1 MHRNIWRVTQRVA
14 SNLIVVF
21 SGVAFYLALSH
32 FDTVMSVF
40 HRVVGIISPFIWGL
54 VLAYLLDGAVRFFE
68 QKVFKNSTSRVLP
81 VLVAYVIAIV
91 LLILLL
97 RIVIPQLA
105 QSVVGLV
112 SNVPAYMDSLSQFA
126 LEVATKYELET
137 DTMNN
142 LLGSYEDLVSKVT
155 DLLSKMLPQVFSYSM
170 AIGSGVVTAITAL
183 ISSVYM
189 LLSKN
194 LLLRQMK
201 KVTYALLP
209 LPTAR
214 KFLAICRDANETF
227 GGFIIGKILDSAIIG
242 ALCFVG
248 LALLHFPYALLISV
262 IVGVTN
268 VIPFFGPFIGA
279 IPSFFIL
286 LIVNPINALEFLVF
300 ILVLQQLDGNVIGPR
315 ILGDSTGLPAL
326 WVLVAIIVGQGLFG
340 VVGMIIG
347 VPAFAVIFSL
357 FREFVNSQLAR
368 KGIDEKGEEL
378 AAVDQTPVQ
387 ETPEPEKTGV

>member
-32 FDTVMSVF
+32 FDKVMGVF
-40 HRVVGIISPFIWGL
+40 HQVVGIISPFIWGL

-68 QKVFKNSTSRVLP
+68 QKVFKTGKNRVLP
-81 VLVAYVIAIV
+81 VLVSYVIAIV
-91 LLILLL
+91 LLFLLL
-97 RIVIPQLA
+97 RIVIPQLV
-105 QSVVGLV
+105 QSVMGLI

-126 LEVATKYELET
+126 MEMAAKYEMET
-137 DTMNN
+137 ETLNN

-155 DLLSKMLPQVFSYSM
+155 NLLSKMLPQVFSYSV
-170 AIGSGVVTAITAL
+170 AIGSGVITAITAL

-189 LLSKN
+189 LLSKE

-242 ALCFVG
+242 VLCFVG
-248 LALLHFPYALLISV
+248 LALLRFPYALLISV

-357 FREFVNSQLAR
+357 FREFVNSQLEQ
-368 KGIDEKGEEL
+368 KGIDERGEAIDRQPLPTE
-378 AAVDQTPVQ
+378 
-387 ETPEPEKTGV
+387 EEPENAEA